1 MTPQHHADYFDTR
14 SAPLSSYFEFFLHI
28 SLHICLLVFLTLAS
42 VQIYVTVRNVKTGR
56 NYMTPQHHADYF
68 DTRPAP
74 LSAETYWVPQII
86 AGICAVVICD
96 FVRFTSIHLSYCFKT
111 RKNLLKVVGCGRV
124 NE

>member
-1 MTPQHHADYFDTR
+1 
-14 SAPLSSYFEFFLHI
+14 
-28 SLHICLLVFLTLAS
+28 
-42 VQIYVTVRNVKTGR
+42 
-56 NYMTPQHHADYF
+56 MTPQHHADYF